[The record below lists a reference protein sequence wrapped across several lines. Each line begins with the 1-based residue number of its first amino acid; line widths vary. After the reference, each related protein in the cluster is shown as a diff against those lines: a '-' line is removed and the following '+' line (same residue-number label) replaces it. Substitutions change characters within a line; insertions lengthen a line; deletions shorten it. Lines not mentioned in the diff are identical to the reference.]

1 MNRLTLLKGAERQ
14 VRTPQNKSHRHG
26 RVRTAHKKLL
36 TDPNGS
42 DIMDLSKR
50 TERKVMEM
58 KNAKAIILVVLLVI
72 GALVLSGCSLGNR
85 QIGLDLKQSFDEAI
99 VILHNGEMIE
109 GKVDSWRD
117 FDESDVVQVTVEGV
131 TYLTHYSNII
141 LIRYD
146 NQH

>member
-1 MNRLTLLKGAERQ
+1 
-14 VRTPQNKSHRHG
+14 
-26 RVRTAHKKLL
+26 
-36 TDPNGS
+36 
-42 DIMDLSKR
+42 
-50 TERKVMEM
+50 MEM